1 MKHPKLL
8 DAAIVAALLLAHVPG
23 LAEDVLPE
31 ARPAALMLPAA
42 EPAQPT
48 DEDLAEGL

>member
-23 LAEDVLPE
+23 LAEDVLVE
-31 ARPAALMLPAA
+31 ATPAALMLPAA
-42 EPAQPT
+42 GQPDAAPDT
-48 DEDLAEGL
+48 HEL